1 MNMVIPNDGKKKF
14 LDWIFRD
21 DGSGGVDF
29 IVRLYSNNLTPIDGT
44 TTGDFVEATFPGY
57 AEITY
62 THLDFGAAAIVANVA
77 ETVGTPAPA
86 WTCSGGG
93 GELIYGWYMVT
104 SDDDTT
110 LAAQKFDVPRN
121 MTTGATEEL
130 DPFKFKLKTFA

>member
-1 MNMVIPNDGKKKF
+1 MLMVVPDEGKEYW
-14 LDWIFRD
+14 LAVALGQRAAEDID
-21 DGSGGVDF
+21 VE
-29 IVRLYSNNLTPIDGT
+29 LYSNNYTPVDGST
-44 TTGDFVEATFPGY
+44 AANFTPATFTGSGVKTVAVGDWAP
-57 AEITY
+57 
-62 THLDFGAAAIVANVA
+62 AAVVANVA